1 MTAASSPHWIQKF
14 RKAFILLLS
23 LMLSLLCGWIDYQSD
38 PELMPPVFYLIP
50 IALAAWYVDEGA
62 GVAVAVL
69 CAAFAAYASEI
80 RPGIL
85 SRNPWVGVW
94 GIASRLVFFLFA
106 VWLLGRQRR
115 TMDSIRRLATT
126 DSLTGVY
133 NTRAFFDLL
142 RNEMARSRRYNRPLP
157 LIFLDI
163 DNFKTVND
171 SYGHQ
176 TGDSVLAA
184 VAAAL
189 RESVRRIDIVAR
201 LGGDEFSI
209 LLPETDEAASRTT
222 VGRVQENL
230 GRKTAQKGCAVT
242 VSLGAVTYRTMDC
255 TADDIVR
262 AADDLMYRVKHSGKN
277 GALFAVVP
285 E

>member
-1 MTAASSPHWIQKF
+1 MTESSSPPRI
-14 RKAFILLLS
+14 RKAFFLLLS
-23 LMLSLLCGWIDYQSD
+23 IALALLWGWIDTRMESD
-38 PELMPPVFYLIP
+38 IVLSVFYLVP
-50 IALAAWYVDEGA
+50 ITIAAWYVHEAA
-62 GVAVAVL
+62 GVAVSFL
-69 CAAFAAYASEI
+69 CAACAAYDTEFQSGVFFRE
-80 RPGIL
+80 
-85 SRNPWVGVW
+85 PWIGVW
-94 GIASRLVFFLFA
+94 GIASLLIFFLFA

-126 DSLTGVY
+126 DGLTGVY
-133 NTRAFFDLL
+133 NTRAFFEMLQ
-142 RNEMARSRRYNRPLP
+142 NEMARSRRYNRPLS

-163 DNFKTVND
+163 DNFKSVND

-189 RESVRRIDIVAR
+189 RESVRRMDIVAR

-209 LLPETDEAASRTT
+209 LLPETDDAAARTT
-222 VGRVQENL
+222 VERVRENL
-230 GRKTAQKGCAVT
+230 GRKTAQKGCGVT
-242 VSLGAVTYRTMDC
+242 VSLGAVTCRTIDC
-255 TADDIVR
+255 SADDIVR
-262 AADDLMYRVKHSGKN
+262 AADDLMYRVKHGGKN